1 MRTLGLMLALVLLA
15 GCAPMQVTLP
25 VGVASVAYAQ
35 ARADYA
41 TATVI
46 VTQACKAGKLS
57 VEACASAKLIDA
69 RAQILRQ
76 SIDSALMNP
85 SQPVDWAQV
94 LAYTASVAE
103 LLLKL
108 GVL

>member
-1 MRTLGLMLALVLLA
+1 
-15 GCAPMQVTLP
+15 MQVTLP

-46 VTQACKAGKLS
+46 VTQACTAGKLS
-57 VEACASAKLIDA
+57 KEACASAKVIDA

-76 SIDSALMNP
+76 SIEAALMNP

>member
-1 MRTLGLMLALVLLA
+1 MRHVILIVLGTLLA

-46 VTQACKAGKLS
+46 VTQACTAGKLS
-57 VEACASAKLIDA
+57 KEACASAKVIDA

-76 SIDSALMNP
+76 SIEAALMNP

>member
-1 MRTLGLMLALVLLA
+1 MRTLGLILALVLLA

-41 TATVI
+41 TAAVI
-46 VTQACKAGKLS
+46 VTQACKAEKLS
-57 VEACASAKLIDA
+57 QEACASAKIIDA
-69 RAQILRQ
+69 RAQTLRK
-76 SIDSALMNP
+76 SIESALMNP

-108 GVL
+108 GVF